1 MKVFRDAIQERKGSL
16 HNSHLHSNY
25 NKAWIKMIMLSVLL
39 CLIVSCGQCHAF
51 QTETISALKANSDS
65 LLLGDKCISN
75 KDFAHQVNTTCVA
88 GQEAC
93 ILNQLTIDYYKL
105 LSHKPK
111 FNLKLDKLHTLSLK
125 TYKEK
130 SGVEE
135 HIRTFAILYAGKQ
148 LSDSLL
154 CYEYYNNANT
164 LSCYEQFYY
173 IDVEQRCV
181 WTIVLTYDEE
191 SAKADNVKV
200 YRIDLARNRFH
211 KNE

>member
-1 MKVFRDAIQERKGSL
+1 
-16 HNSHLHSNY
+16 
-25 NKAWIKMIMLSVLL
+25 MIMLSVLL

-51 QTETISALKANSDS
+51 QTETISALKANSNS
-65 LLLGDKCISN
+65 LPLGDKCISN

-105 LSHKPK
+105 LSHKSK

-173 IDVEQRCV
+173 IDVELRCV